1 MKLADCCIFFLNNN
15 VQKDETESRVL
26 AMYHSMFR
34 IQSRYINM
42 LENVTQTQ
50 EKVKSI
56 AIMTHILKLAWK
68 EFKTAVLTMLKGI
81 KKYAFNE

>member
-1 MKLADCCIFFLNNN
+1 
-15 VQKDETESRVL
+15 
-26 AMYHSMFR
+26 
-34 IQSRYINM
+34 M

-56 AIMTHILKLAWK
+56 AIVTHILKLAWK

-81 KKYAFNE
+81 KENMLLMNEQIGNLSREMKTIRNNQMET